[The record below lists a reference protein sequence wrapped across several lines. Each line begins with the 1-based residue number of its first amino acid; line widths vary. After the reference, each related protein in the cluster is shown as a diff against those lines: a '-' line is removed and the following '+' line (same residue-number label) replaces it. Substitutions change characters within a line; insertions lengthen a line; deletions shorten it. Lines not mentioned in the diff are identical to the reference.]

1 MSPKVKN
8 RTLPLAMLVGS
19 IAGYLFPEFIK
30 TYATLFAP
38 ILIFAMLLITYCRIS
53 FREIRITGMH
63 WKLIAVQIF
72 GSLALFFMLYPLSP
86 DIAEGTFICVFCPTA
101 TAAPVITGMLGG
113 SITTLVA
120 YSLLSNITVALLA
133 PFIFSFMGVH
143 AEISFLESLVIIGE
157 KVVPLLILPLLCAI
171 ALQYALPKAH
181 SFLSSR
187 QSLSFYLWAVSLF
200 LVIGKAVTFIIEQG
214 SEYVLLEVAIAGC
227 ALAVCL
233 MQFKVGR
240 LIGKRYG
247 DKVSGGQGLGQKNTV
262 LAIWMALTYLNPVA
276 SVGPAAYVVWQNIIN
291 SWQLWRKDQKK

>member
-1 MSPKVKN
+1 
-8 RTLPLAMLVGS
+8 
-19 IAGYLFPEFIK
+19 
-30 TYATLFAP
+30 
-38 ILIFAMLLITYCRIS
+38 
-53 FREIRITGMH
+53 
-63 WKLIAVQIF
+63 
-72 GSLALFFMLYPLSP
+72 
-86 DIAEGTFICVFCPTA
+86 
-101 TAAPVITGMLGG
+101 
-113 SITTLVA
+113 
-120 YSLLSNITVALLA
+120 
-133 PFIFSFMGVH
+133 MGVH